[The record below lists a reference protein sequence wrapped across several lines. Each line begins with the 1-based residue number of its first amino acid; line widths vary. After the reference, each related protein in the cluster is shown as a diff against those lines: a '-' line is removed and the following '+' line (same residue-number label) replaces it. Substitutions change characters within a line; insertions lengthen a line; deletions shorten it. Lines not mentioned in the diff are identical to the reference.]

1 VNSPEVVQAEFEPVR
16 QLLGFESKLDA
27 NTGTGEIVNGAMV
40 NGRVL
45 NQDPR
50 RAISLGAL

>member
-1 VNSPEVVQAEFEPVR
+1 VNSSEVVEAKFEPVW

-27 NTGTGEIVNGAMV
+27 NTRTGEIVNGAMV

-50 RAISLGAL
+50 WAISLGAL